1 MCGLYK
7 YLELV
12 WKLFSETLKVSLH
25 AQNNWFVYYKKLH
38 VFYQVTNSNFMV
50 YTSFWKTAFLNSEL
64 EFEELEKKPVLQK
77 YKEIF
82 FKYLLID
89 VNGKTI

>member
-1 MCGLYK
+1 
-7 YLELV
+7 
-12 WKLFSETLKVSLH
+12 
-25 AQNNWFVYYKKLH
+25 
-38 VFYQVTNSNFMV
+38 MV

-64 EFEELEKKPVLQK
+64 EFEELEKKPILQK

-82 FKYLLID
+82 LNKYLLVD